1 MVGEGVAASLNYF
14 VFIGMVSYLLH
25 FIQTD
30 VLVPLRN
37 MSHDEKYFKN
47 ADQFIPERFLRG
59 DKSIDDETRHT
70 EPFVYLPFGFGP
82 RSCIGQRFAE
92 NEMYIITAKVQLL
105 KHGINYYSLQVQVI
119 SFYFYMYTY
128 FYIQVYLQRIYLFL
142 HARISSCKINI
153 SVLKFFLYII

>member
-1 MVGEGVAASLNYF
+1 MGGVATSLNYF

-25 FIQTD
+25 FIKTD

-37 MSHDEKYFKN
+37 MSKDEKYFKN

-92 NEMYIITAKVQLL
+92 NEMYIITAKV
-105 KHGINYYSLQVQVI
+105 
-119 SFYFYMYTY
+119 
-128 FYIQVYLQRIYLFL
+128 
-142 HARISSCKINI
+142 
-153 SVLKFFLYII
+153 